1 MWIAAVP
8 VAHAMACFDPT
19 RSAKRRSNSETKG
32 PTDETKPDSTASR
45 T

>member
-1 MWIAAVP
+1 MAAVP
-8 VAHAMACFDPT
+8 VEQAIACLEPT

-32 PTDETKPDSTASR
+32 PTDETKPDSTASS

>member
-8 VAHAMACFDPT
+8 VEQAMACLDPT
-19 RSAKRRSNSETKG
+19 WSAKRRSNSETNG

>member
-1 MWIAAVP
+1 MWMAAVP
-8 VAHAMACFDPT
+8 VEQAIACFAPT
-19 RSAKRRSNSETKG
+19 RWAKRSSNSATKG

>member
-1 MWIAAVP
+1 MWMAAVP
-8 VAHAMACFDPT
+8 VEQAMACFDPT
-19 RSAKRRSNSETKG
+19 WSAKRRSNSETKG